1 VLVAVLAGGAGTR
14 LGGDKATVELAGR
27 PLISYPLQAARAA
40 GLEAIVVAKRTT
52 PLPALTEQV
61 VHEPEHPRHPLCGVL
76 AALRFATEDPG
87 VDAQGSRSRAV
98 AVITVAC
105 DMPFLTGPL
114 LRWLAQR
121 DGATIAEAGGRL
133 EPMLARHL
141 TGDAASLS
149 SGLEQ
154 GLSLREACIGVGA
167 RVLPEAEL
175 RRFGDPARL
184 LFNVNEAADLVAARR
199 WLEA

>member
-14 LGGDKATVELAGR
+14 LGGGKATLDLAGR
-27 PLISYPLQAARAA
+27 PLISYPLRAARAA
-40 GLEAIVVAKRTT
+40 GLEAIVVAKGSTL
-52 PLPALTEQV
+52 LPALTEHV
-61 VHEPEHPRHPLCGVL
+61 VFEPEHPRHPLCGVV
-76 AALRFATEDPG
+76 AALRFAAAHSGTDE
-87 VDAQGSRSRAV
+87 ASERSRTG

-114 LRWLAQR
+114 LQWLARQ

-133 EPMLARHL
+133 QPMLARHL
-141 TGDAASLS
+141 TDDAATLS
-149 SGLEQ
+149 RALEQ
-154 GLSLREACIGVGA
+154 GLSLREACRSVGA
-167 RVLPEAEL
+167 DVLPEAEL

-184 LFNVNEAADLVAARR
+184 LFNVNEAADLTAARS